1 MNSFLALAL
10 PGLIAVSSP
19 AVPPTE
25 MEARTSINLR
35 LDAEKRAAEMDKAMP
50 SLELPPLKERL
61 VPPPTEKRFDSFQ
74 NSRVDIAPKSWP
86 FPMVTSPGRPVLPG
100 SAW

>member
-1 MNSFLALAL
+1 MTNLLSLII
-10 PGLIAVSSP
+10 PGLIAASSP
-19 AVPPTE
+19 AVPAAELETRPG
-25 MEARTSINLR
+25 INLR
-35 LDAEKRAAEMDKAMP
+35 LDAEKRAAEMDRTLP

-61 VPPPTEKRFDSFQ
+61 VAPPTEKRFDSFQ

-86 FPMVTSPGRPVLPG
+86 YPMVTSPGRPVLPG